1 MLSSD
6 DFTEDRNDE
15 KLIKRFPDEPIY
27 SLFDFTFFVASFM
40 KLFTD
45 LLQHRFSSPIPLQFF
60 LFYEHFYVVITLSC
74 AIKIEGLGFL
84 IICMRRFNVLLQML
98 STGMACTSI
107 IKLTQILLTET
118 LIEKYQVITKIV
130 PLGVINRMF
139 WLN

>member
-1 MLSSD
+1 MTLLRTEMMRNLLNVSLMNLFILYLISLS
-6 DFTEDRNDE
+6 
-15 KLIKRFPDEPIY
+15 
-27 SLFDFTFFVASFM
+27 FVASFM

-45 LLQHRFSSPIPLQFF
+45 LLQHRFSFPIPLQFF

-139 WLN
+139 G